1 MIVIMECTAILAE
14 REGCAYI
21 VQECQNKAN
30 LLKSVGDL
38 NYLLITEPNEQL
50 K

>member
-1 MIVIMECTAILAE
+1 MECTAVLAE

-21 VQECQNKAN
+21 VQECQNEAN
-30 LLKSVGDL
+30 LLKSVDDSK
-38 NYLLITEPNEQL
+38 YLLITEPDEQP